1 MRHLVSRFSAVL
13 SFVLLS
19 ACGKSEETPPPQSP
33 QQAPPYGQPYGQA
46 PTAYGQPQP
55 NGQQAPYAQTQPYG
69 QQPGGQQAA
78 AQQPPGQMAPLGAV
92 LADPTAMQNILA
104 GALAGGAAALGTLTG
119 GEQAPIEQG
128 VKMQA
133 QTQAKGMK
141 VEGQIMTA
149 RLTPDG
155 HAVGS
160 LTMQPGAC
168 YTIIG
173 FGGFG
178 VFDYQI
184 NLVTA
189 PPVPPQVLA
198 QSAAGGVAPVVGAN
212 DQCVRSPFPLPLVVK
227 VDMHVLRGQGLVG
240 AQVYKK

>member
-1 MRHLVSRFSAVL
+1 MRHLVSRFSAVA
-13 SFVLLS
+13 SFLLLS
-19 ACGKSEETPPPQSP
+19 ACGKSEETPPPQTPP
-33 QQAPPYGQPYGQA
+33 QPPPYGQPYGQ
-46 PTAYGQPQP
+46 PQGAYGQPQP

-69 QQPGGQQAA
+69 QQGGQQYA

-92 LADPTAMQNILA
+92 LADPTTMQNILA

-119 GEQAPIEQG
+119 GEQAPLEQG

-133 QTQAKGMK
+133 ETQAKGMK
-141 VEGQIMTA
+141 AEGQLMTA

-160 LTMQPGAC
+160 LTMQPATC
-168 YTIIG
+168 YSIIG
-173 FGGFG
+173 FGGIG

-189 PPVPPQVLA
+189 PPMPPQVLA
-198 QSAAGGVAPVVGAN
+198 QSPAGGVAPVVGPN
-212 DQCVRSPFPLPLVVK
+212 DQCVRSPYPLPLVVN
-227 VDMHVLRGQGLVG
+227 VDMHVVRGQGLVG
-240 AQVYKK
+240 AQIYKK